1 MTEPQRRRLPPLNAV
16 RAFEAA
22 SRHSS
27 FQAAADELAVTA
39 GAVAQQIKTLEQWFG
54 IALFRRLPSKGVVLT
69 AAGQRYAASVSQLLD
84 DLADATMRL
93 VGQDNANVLTVS
105 TIPSFASQWLIP
117 RLGRFRQSNPSVDMR
132 VIATT
137 GLTDFSR
144 EDVDVVVRYGRGHY
158 PGLWSELLL
167 EETFFPVCSPALV
180 NHPEHPLRAVA
191 DLKYHTLLHDEADPF
206 FTLSPDWT
214 RWLTEAGAS
223 GIDARRGPR
232 FTHTYLSLQAAAAG
246 QGVALVTSVLI
257 GDDLATG
264 RLVCPFGPEIA
275 GAYNYHL
282 VCPTEALE
290 RPKVDAFR
298 RWIEEEIRSSERAPA
313 AGRPARIARGR
324 VGAG

>member
-223 GIDARRGPR
+223 GLDARRGPR